1 MAINIVLDPK
11 DKQKRKRGVIL
22 TRKGLQKLDK
32 AKAAAEFKENGG
44 SRYTLEEL
52 SDRARLAVNTVMK
65 IYAGEVGVDRNTLK
79 RCFSAFNLTLEASDY
94 SWVSSQVDGVEKS
107 EIRELQAK
115 NIEAELPG
123 GQVPLDSPFYVQ
135 RDSIEFECYKTILQP
150 GALIRIQS
158 PRRMGKT
165 SLMARILQKAAEAG
179 CRTVAIDFQLVDR
192 EIFQDLDKFLR
203 WFCANV
209 GLGLQLKNQIAEYWD
224 ELFGSQVSCK
234 MYFEEY
240 LLAAKDEPVVLAL
253 DDIDCLFA
261 YPNLAGDFFALLR
274 NCHEEAKNREIWR
287 KLRLVVVHSTEIYI
301 PLSANKSPFNVGL
314 PVELLP
320 FNSEQVQD
328 LAQRQGLDWS
338 TEDARRLTVFVNGNP
353 YLIRIALYHIGRGE
367 VTLEQ
372 VLQTTSISAGIYGDR
387 LQRELWNLQQEPE
400 LLAAFVRVV
409 KSSAPVELDLVEAF
423 KLQSMGLVNLQGN
436 IARVS
441 CELYGQYFGDRFS
454 SS

>member
-1 MAINIVLDPK
+1 VLEHK
-11 DKQKRKRGVIL
+11 DKQKRKRGVVL

-32 AKAAAEFKENGG
+32 ARTDAEYKENNG

-52 SDRARLAVNTVMK
+52 SDRAQLAVNTVMK
-65 IYAGEVGVDRNTLK
+65 IWDREVGVDRNTLK
-79 RCFSAFNLTLEASDY
+79 RCFSAFNLTLDSSDY
-94 SWVSSQVDGVEKS
+94 TSVAAASARSDGVKIPTTLQIPEKD
-107 EIRELQAK
+107 IDP
-115 NIEAELPG
+115 ELPG
-123 GQVPLDSPFYVQ
+123 GQVALDSPFYLQ
-135 RDSIEFECYKTILQP
+135 RSSIESECYKTILQP
-150 GALIRIQS
+150 GSLIRIQS

-165 SLMARILQKAAEAG
+165 SLMARILQTAAKAG
-179 CRTVAIDFQLVDR
+179 CRTVAIDFQLIDR

-287 KLRLVVVHSTEIYI
+287 KLRLVVVHSSEIYI

-314 PVELLP
+314 PIELPP

-328 LAQRQGLDWS
+328 LARRQGLDWS
-338 TEDARRLTVFVNGNP
+338 TEDARRLTAFVNGNP
-353 YLIRIALYHIGRGE
+353 YLIRIALYHIRRGDIC
-367 VTLEQ
+367 LEK
-372 VLQTTSISAGIYGDR
+372 VWQTTSISAGIYGDR

-409 KSSAPVELDLVEAF
+409 KSSAPVELGLVEAF

-436 IARVS
+436 TATVS
-441 CELYGQYFGDRFS
+441 CELYGKYFGDRFGS
-454 SS
+454 SG